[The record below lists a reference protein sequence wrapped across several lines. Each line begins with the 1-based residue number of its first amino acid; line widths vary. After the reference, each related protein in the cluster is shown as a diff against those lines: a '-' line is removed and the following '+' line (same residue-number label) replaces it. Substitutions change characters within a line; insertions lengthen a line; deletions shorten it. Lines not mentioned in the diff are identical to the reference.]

1 MLLPTD
7 FISHIKNKLINTL
20 ERDIQINKVEKVS
33 GGSINESYK
42 LSTNTVPF
50 FIKVN
55 SKKKFPGLFD
65 SEEKGLNKLKSYSR
79 FYVPKV
85 ILKDHFND
93 SAFLILPFLER
104 GQTTSSFW
112 TLFAENLAHL
122 HQQSAEYFGF
132 DEENYNGSLIQINA
146 KKLRWADFFVENRL
160 MIQCKLA
167 RDNKIVDQAFV
178 TQVEKI
184 YPKIEHLFP
193 VEKPSLLHGD
203 LWSGNYMAGKDGET
217 ILFDPA
223 VYYGHREVDIAMSLL
238 FGGFD
243 KQLYSRYNEIFP
255 LEKEWESRVDIANLY
270 PLLVHVNLFGAGYA
284 KRVKQVIKPFV

>member
-7 FISHIKNKLINTL
+7 FISHIKNNLSATL
-20 ERDIQINKVEKVS
+20 GKKAQINKVEKVS
-33 GGSINESYK
+33 GGSVNESYK
-42 LSTNTVPF
+42 LSTNATPF

-55 SKKKFPGLFD
+55 SEKKFPGLFE
-65 SEEKGLNKLKSYSR
+65 SEEKGLTHLKENSEFHIPEVLLR
-79 FYVPKV
+79 GN
-85 ILKDHFND
+85 FND
-93 SAFLILPFLER
+93 YGYLILPYLER
-104 GQTTSSFW
+104 GDTNQIFW
-112 TLFAENLAHL
+112 NQFAENLAGL
-122 HQQSAEYFGF
+122 HQNNAEYFGLEM
-132 DEENYNGSLIQINA
+132 DNYNGSLIQFNS

-167 RDNKIVDQAFV
+167 RDEKKVDKAFIS
-178 TQVEKI
+178 QIEKI

-203 LWSGNYMAGKDGET
+203 LWSGNYMASKNGEAV
-217 ILFDPA
+217 IFDPA

-243 KQLYSRYNEIFP
+243 KQLYKRYNDVFP
-255 LEKEWESRVDIANLY
+255 LEAGWESRVDIANLY
-270 PLLVHVNLFGAGYA
+270 PLLVHVNLFGASYA